1 MLDKK
6 QSRLLSFFIG
16 SSGYLVPRPYNE
28 YVKISKTMYPFLL
41 GKRNIHYFYDLE
53 KSLYGIRATMEVLKN
68 IVVNEGKVLLISN
81 SLTLQPRFVSEA
93 NINCIKLERG
103 SIGKSKDAD
112 LVFLSEIDKENLVEA
127 HRKCLLLVGV
137 GSSTMSK
144 IAYPFN
150 LNIDSPLLSDWF
162 FGAVYTTCVQGK
174 RVSGNIKTSPI
185 SILLGK
191 GKSKAKN
198 KFSKN
203 LNEI

>member
-1 MLDKK
+1 MLNKK

-28 YVKISKTMYPFLL
+28 YVKVSKTMYPFLL

-68 IVVNEGKVLLISN
+68 IVANEGKVLLISN
-81 SLTLQPRFVSEA
+81 SLSLQPRFVLEA
-93 NINCIKLERG
+93 NINSIKWERG
-103 SIGKSKDAD
+103 SIAKSKDAD
-112 LVFLSEIDKENLVEA
+112 LVFLSEVEKENLVEA

-150 LNIDSPLLSDWF
+150 LNIESPLLSDWF
-162 FGAVYTTCVQGK
+162 FGAFYTTCVQGK
-174 RVSGNIKTSPI
+174 RAAG
-185 SILLGK
+185 
-191 GKSKAKN
+191 
-198 KFSKN
+198 N
-203 LNEI
+203 LNVHYISS